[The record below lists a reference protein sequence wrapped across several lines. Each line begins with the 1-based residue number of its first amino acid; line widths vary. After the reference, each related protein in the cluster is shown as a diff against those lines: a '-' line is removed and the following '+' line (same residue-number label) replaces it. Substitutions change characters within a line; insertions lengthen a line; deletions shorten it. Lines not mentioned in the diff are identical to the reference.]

1 MIAIARFRM
10 PLAESAAFKASL
22 AQALSTFSQRD
33 GFVSGDYGQSL
44 DGAELWTLVTHWIN
58 VGSYR
63 RALSSTEIKMTV
75 VPLLAQAIDEPGAFS
90 NDI

>member
-33 GFVSGDYGQSL
+33 GFVSGEYGQNL
-44 DGAELWTLVTHWIN
+44 DEPELWTLVTHWIN